1 MRLVPVHSCLD
12 NFESAT
18 YFFPDSQIS
27 TSTRIR
33 IQIKFAHP
41 HVSDTNPDSLS
52 YQGLLWEY
60 WQQSMRRGIH
70 SKELDSILLRRRIKK
85 YPDLASTRF
94 RIHSVVKNF
103 HSGERI
109 QKVVDSY
116 AGFTGYVR
124 TEAVPGK
131 KKLRIEK
138 YPDTSGRGLIFIPVK
153 LILTGKVLFF
163 ISF

>member
-1 MRLVPVHSCLD
+1 
-12 NFESAT
+12 
-18 YFFPDSQIS
+18 
-27 TSTRIR
+27 
-33 IQIKFAHP
+33 
-41 HVSDTNPDSLS
+41 
-52 YQGLLWEY
+52 
-60 WQQSMRRGIH
+60 MRRGIH
-70 SKELDSILLRRRIKK
+70 GKELDSILLRRRIKK
-85 YPDLASTRF
+85 YPDSASTRF
-94 RIHSVVKNF
+94 QIHSVFKNF
-103 HSGERI
+103 HSGERV

-153 LILTGKVLFF
+153 LILTRKVLFF